1 MYYVKKERGA
11 IMNVTAIRS
20 DSVYKKI
27 MEAPMDKK
35 NDIYRYELMM
45 PFEKKW
51 ACYSV
56 PIKHKTPNGY
66 DVIMASG
73 MLGHISPTKVD
84 ETQEQNIEL
93 ISDNKLWKVCEE
105 SIRKSLNCFVAQGV
119 TLPVNDYLFTILLAN
134 AESPYIMLNEGYC
147 GDGGIPG
154 YIFSWLVPN
163 KYTLEHL
170 PVALA
175 HETNHNIRFQFI
187 KWKNDITLGEMM
199 VSEGLAE
206 NFATYLYG
214 EEKAGPWVTK
224 TDIQTLNE
232 YIKPIIYE
240 GLNVQGLE
248 NLNAYLYGDE
258 MAKLQNYPQV
268 GLPYCAG
275 YACGYHLVKHYLNK
289 TGKNIVEATLL
300 SANEILEATEDF
312 WNEQ

>member
-1 MYYVKKERGA
+1 MSNLKVQA
-11 IMNVTAIRS
+11 VRS
-20 DSVYKKI
+20 DGIYRKI
-27 MEAPMDKK
+27 MEAPVSKK
-35 NDIYRYELMM
+35 NDIYRYEMM
-45 PFEKKW
+45 KPFEKKW
-51 ACYSV
+51 ACYNV
-56 PIKHKTPNGY
+56 PMKAAQPNGY

-258 MAKLQNYPQV
+258 MAKLQNY
-268 GLPYCAG
+268 CAG

>member
-1 MYYVKKERGA
+1 
-11 IMNVTAIRS
+11 MNVTAIRS

-56 PIKHKTPNGY
+56 PMKATTPNGY
-66 DVIMASG
+66 DVIMTSG

>member
-1 MYYVKKERGA
+1 MKV
-11 IMNVTAIRS
+11 IPVRS
-20 DSVYKKI
+20 DGVYSKI
-27 MEAPMDKK
+27 MSAPFDKK

-51 ACYSV
+51 TCYSV
-56 PIKHKTPNGY
+56 PMKAAEPNGY

-73 MLGHISPTKVD
+73 MLGHIAPTKVD
-84 ETQEQNIEL
+84 ETQQVNIER
-93 ISDNKLWKVCEE
+93 ISSDELWTACEQ
-105 SIRKSLNCFVAQGV
+105 SVKKSLNCFTENGIE
-119 TLPVNDYLFTILLAN
+119 LPVQEYLFTILLAN
-134 AESPYIMLNEGYC
+134 AENPYIVLSEGYS

-163 KYTLEHL
+163 DFTIKHL

-175 HETNHNIRFQFI
+175 HETNHNVRFQFI

-214 EEKAGPWVTK
+214 EDKAGPWVTK
-224 TDIQTLNE
+224 TDMETLNE
-232 YIKPIIYE
+232 YIKPIIQD

-258 MAKLQNYPQV
+258 IAVLQNYPQV

-275 YACGYHLVKHYLNK
+275 YACGYHLVKHYLKK
-289 TGKNIVEATLL
+289 TGKSIVEATLL
-300 SANEILEATEDF
+300 PASEILEVSEDF
-312 WNEQ
+312 WNE

>member
-1 MYYVKKERGA
+1 
-11 IMNVTAIRS
+11 MNVTAIRS

-56 PIKHKTPNGY
+56 PMKAKTPNGY

-248 NLNAYLYGDE
+248 NINAYLYGDE